1 MNFGV
6 SGDSLR
12 ARAPVNFGD
21 GGYAGDEAVLDAF
34 LESVTRAGIAL
45 YPAQE
50 EAVLALFEGANV
62 ILNTPTGSG
71 KSMVARAL
79 HFRSVAGAGRSV
91 YTSPVKALVNEK
103 WSELCAQFGPEQV
116 GLSTGDASVNHA
128 APILCCT
135 AEVLANIALREG
147 AGAGFED
154 VILDEFH
161 YYSDPERGVAWQ
173 VPLLTLSRSRFLL
186 MSATL
191 GDTAFFEQA
200 LTALTGRQTVCIRSL
215 QRPVPLEF
223 EYSES
228 PLSETVSELLQ
239 TGKAPVYVVHF
250 TQADAAATAQELAS
264 LPVCSREQRA
274 EISAVLEGTRFNSP
288 YGAELKRLLRLG
300 IGLHHAGLLPR
311 YKLAVEQL
319 AQRGLLPLV
328 CGTDTLG
335 VGINVPIKTV
345 LFTRL
350 CKFSGHKNAILSV
363 RDFLQISGRAG
374 RKGFDDRG
382 WVVVQAPEHQIE
394 NLQLE
399 KKHSTGGRKF
409 VKRKPPEHNFTNWDR
424 KTFERLVGGQPE
436 RLVSRFRVTAG
447 MLLTVLGRGPQGAGE
462 LRAILRRCHEGARSR
477 RALSRRGWQLFRGLL
492 AQGIVQR
499 AEDSPRLAETADG
512 AREGPGGGELRRA
525 YFRVDPALQGDF
537 SLLQALSL
545 FVVDTLQRLDSAD
558 PEYAWKVLSL
568 VECTLEDPQP
578 VLRRQLDKLK
588 GEAVARLKAE
598 GVPYEERMEELEKIE
613 HPQPEREFLEA
624 CFEDFTQRNPW
635 VGGERI
641 FPKGVVRELLERS
654 FSFEDYVKFH
664 GLERMEGLV
673 LRYVSGAYKAL
684 SQTVPDGA
692 KDALLWEMEAYLAA
706 LVRQVDSSVLEL
718 WERMRSGGQAA
729 AMAPVAAVAGFGVG
743 KPVDI
748 TREESAFVER
758 ARACV
763 FAALRALAQR
773 EWALAWEALS
783 GSPPVADEEESLRA
797 ATEAFQAARGRFR
810 LDAEGRNARH
820 TYSQRDAGSGVWTL
834 QQMLVDPS
842 DANDWVLECTVD
854 REASRAAARPVL
866 RWVRMAPLVG

>member
-1 MNFGV
+1 MNPGPC
-6 SGDSLR
+6 DPRERER
-12 ARAPVNFGD
+12 AHAAPVEGGAGGD
-21 GGYAGDEAVLDAF
+21 DAVLDAF
-34 LESVTRAGIAL
+34 LEAVTQAGLTL

-71 KSMVARAL
+71 KSLVARAL

-116 GLSTGDASVNHA
+116 GLSTGDASVNQA

-147 AGAGFED
+147 AAAGFSD

-173 VPLLTLSRSRFLL
+173 VPLLTLSKSRFLL

-200 LTALTGRQTVCIRSL
+200 LTALNGRATVRVSSL

-223 EYSES
+223 EYSEKPFAES
-228 PLSETVSELLQ
+228 VGELLQ
-239 TGKAPVYVVHF
+239 MGKAPVYVVHF
-250 TQADAAATAQELAS
+250 TQSDAAASAQELAS
-264 LPVCSREQRA
+264 LSVCSREQRA
-274 EISAVLEGTRFNSP
+274 EISAFLEGTRFNSP
-288 YGAELKRLLRLG
+288 YGTELKRLLRLG

-319 AQRGLLPLV
+319 AQRGLLPIV

-350 CKFSGHKNAILSV
+350 CKFGGQKNAILSV

-374 RKGFDDRG
+374 RRGFDERG
-382 WVVVQAPEHQIE
+382 WVVVQAPEHHIE
-394 NLQLE
+394 NVQRE
-399 KKHSTGGRKF
+399 KKQNAGGRKF
-409 VKRKPPEHNFTNWDR
+409 VKRKPPEHNFTNWDK

-447 MLLTVLGRGPQGAGE
+447 MLLTVLSRGPEGARD
-462 LRAILRRCHEGARSR
+462 LRTLLRRCHEGARSR
-477 RALSRRGWQLFRGLL
+477 RALLRRGWQLFRGLL

-499 AEDSPRLAETADG
+499 VEDAPRLAEAAAG
-512 AREGPGGGELRRA
+512 APEAGLRRA

-537 SLLQALSL
+537 SLLHVLSL
-545 FVVDTLQRLDSAD
+545 FVVDTVQRLDAAD

-578 VLRRQLDKLK
+578 VLRRQRDKAR
-588 GEAVARLKAE
+588 GEMVARLKAE

-624 CFEDFTQRNPW
+624 CFEDFSQYNPW

-673 LRYVSGAYKAL
+673 LRYFSSVYKAL
-684 SQTVPDGA
+684 SQTVPDAA
-692 KDALLWEMEAYLAA
+692 KDAVLWEMEAYLAA
-706 LVRQVDSSVLEL
+706 LLRQVDSSVLEL
-718 WERMRSGGQAA
+718 WERMRSGADVAVAAPAA
-729 AMAPVAAVAGFGVG
+729 ALAGFGAG

-748 TREESAFVER
+748 TREEGAFVER

-773 EWALAWEALS
+773 EWALAWEALC
-783 GSPPVADEEESLRA
+783 GSASEEAAEAGANALRD
-797 ATEAFQAARGRFR
+797 ATEAYWSARGRFR

-820 TYSQRDAGSGVWTL
+820 TYSQRDADSGVWSI
-834 QQMLVDPS
+834 QQMLVDPAES
-842 DANDWVLECTVD
+842 NDWVLECTVD
-854 REASRAAARPVL
+854 VEASRVAARPVL
-866 RWVRMAPLVG
+866 RWVRLAPLVG